1 MSYTIQEIEDALVA
15 AMQTDDGVS
24 GACKTLE
31 SYSGD
36 AADLVGQI
44 EQLTVPLPAVWAVYN
59 GSAFNESASNSFDD
73 EMKFVLLVAAKDLRG
88 RVAAA
93 QGVYEILESLKT
105 LFIGKNLGLDIN
117 PLRPI
122 SIDPV
127 VVTNRLAIYGFILRT
142 YFSMD

>member
-1 MSYTIQEIEDALVA
+1 MYTIQQIEDALVS
-15 AMQTDDGVS
+15 AMQADDGVS
-24 GACKTLE
+24 GACRTIE

-36 AADLVGQI
+36 AADLVAQL
-44 EQLTVPLPAVWAVYN
+44 EQMTVPLPAVWAVYN
-59 GSAFNESASNSFDD
+59 GSAFNESANNSFDD

-93 QGVYEILESLKT
+93 QGVYEILEALKT
-105 LFIGKNLGLDIN
+105 LFIGKNLGLDIE
-117 PLRPI
+117 PLHPV

-127 VVTNRLAIYGFILRT
+127 AVTNRLAIYGFVVRT